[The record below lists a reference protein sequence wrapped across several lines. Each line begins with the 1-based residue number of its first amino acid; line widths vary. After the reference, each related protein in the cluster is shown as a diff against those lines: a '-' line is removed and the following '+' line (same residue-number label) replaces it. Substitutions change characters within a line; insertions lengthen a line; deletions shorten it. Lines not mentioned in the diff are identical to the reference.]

1 MSLTGT
7 LLGGAICF
15 NIAQEITH
23 IECDDFV
30 SKLPTEQVSEGK
42 TGSFLERPP
51 KKTSKVFSKGNEN
64 TELYY
69 SRTNDN
75 KSCSSEYKQV
85 KGTGLNLMGAEPEPQ
100 TQINRKCEKEYVLLK
115 KRTKTLPDLKKQD
128 STANR
133 EKAAPYIK
141 RYEDLIKG
149 IKNQKINTNEEL

>member
-1 MSLTGT
+1 
-7 LLGGAICF
+7 
-15 NIAQEITH
+15 
-23 IECDDFV
+23 
-30 SKLPTEQVSEGK
+30 
-42 TGSFLERPP
+42 
-51 KKTSKVFSKGNEN
+51 
-64 TELYY
+64 
-69 SRTNDN
+69 
-75 KSCSSEYKQV
+75 
-85 KGTGLNLMGAEPEPQ
+85 MGAEPEPQ